1 MPTKALVFL
10 LAFFLLLL
18 PFLTTQRA
26 VTLPA
31 ATETL
36 PASMDAAT
44 AEATAAPTTA
54 PTAEAAPELTPEA
67 TAEPAPEVTRE
78 TTIPAPTGD
87 AAHGQEIFTAGLYGA
102 PACINCH
109 STTVA
114 GKNGFALGPGLKGI
128 AEAAATRVDGLT
140 AELYIE
146 YSIRHPSAYVVGGFR
161 DIMYASFD
169 TDYNDQEI
177 ADLVAYL
184 MTL

>member
-10 LAFFLLLL
+10 LAFFVLLL

-31 ATETL
+31 ATETAT
-36 PASMDAAT
+36 ASTDQATAAAT
-44 AEATAAPTTA
+44 AELPSTPAA
-54 PTAEAAPELTPEA
+54 ELTPEA
-67 TAEPAPEVTRE
+67 TAEPTAEVTRE
-78 TTIPAPTGD
+78 TTVPAPTGD
-87 AAHGQEIFTAGLYGA
+87 AAHGQEIFTTGLYGA

-109 STTVA
+109 TTTVA
-114 GKNGFALGPGLKGI
+114 GKNGFALGPGLKGV

-169 TDYNDQEI
+169 TDYSDQEI